1 MGVSGTGRPFMW
13 QWPQESRASSP
24 FDPDEGP
31 CGFSGDRAQLP
42 APGSLWGHTAMPK
55 VVWLEVQ
62 VELTRACPKLPERPE
77 KGLGYLWFW
86 FGGCPWHLPETMVED
101 ITNSLPMPTLHLS
114 HPAVCLLSGREE
126 AIPSPASNEK
136 LLAGNIGIWE

>member
-13 QWPQESRASSP
+13 QQPQDSKASSP

-31 CGFSGDRAQLP
+31 CGLSGDTAQLP

-62 VELTRACPKLPERPE
+62 VELTRACPKLPERAEEGPWVP
-77 KGLGYLWFW
+77 LVLVQ
-86 FGGCPWHLPETMVED
+86 CPWHLPETVVED
-101 ITNSLPMPTLHLS
+101 VTNSLPMPTLHLS

-136 LLAGNIGIWE
+136 LLAGNIGI